1 MNVIYTVLF
10 AFPIG
15 FFVKQRG
22 LAIVS
27 YLAIDAI
34 VFSFQT
40 LNVLH
45 DSWLTPDGRVDMSNG
60 DLLGYGASNLA
71 TILIGVG
78 LVILG
83 TVVAARRA
91 SKRDKVTVA

>member
-1 MNVIYTVLF
+1 MNVIFTVLF
-10 AFPIG
+10 AFAIG

-22 LAIVS
+22 LAIVG
-27 YLAIDAI
+27 YLAVDAI
-34 VFSFQT
+34 LFTYQT

-45 DSWLTPDGRVDMSNG
+45 DSWLEPDGRVDMTNG
-60 DLLGYGASNLA
+60 DLLGYGGMNFAI
-71 TILIGVG
+71 ILVGVG

-91 SKRDKVTVA
+91 STRDKATVA